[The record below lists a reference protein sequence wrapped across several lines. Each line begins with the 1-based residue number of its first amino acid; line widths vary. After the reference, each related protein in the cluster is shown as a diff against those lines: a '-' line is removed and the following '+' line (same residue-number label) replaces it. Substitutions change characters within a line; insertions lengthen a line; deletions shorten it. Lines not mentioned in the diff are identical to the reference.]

1 MDHGSIG
8 HSELAYEGELSLI
21 HQAAHGDHEAFRS
34 LVISYEARLLTYLTQ
49 MLGDPDNARD
59 IAQETFVA
67 IFHALPR
74 WQPPSITPEDHDIA
88 HPLAP
93 WLYRIA
99 TNRALSLLRKQAVRL
114 RVHSHHFATALRQ
127 GQGEVIIQE
136 SFEDR
141 YIAHELLREALRHLS
156 EEDAACLVMH
166 FVSGERYA
174 EIAAR
179 LGLTSEAVRKRVARA
194 LVALRK
200 AYHDLDTE
208 VRS

>member
-1 MDHGSIG
+1 MDNGSIG
-8 HSELAYEGELSLI
+8 SNELAHEGELILI
-21 HQAAHGDHEAFRS
+21 RQAALGDHEAFRS
-34 LVISYEARLLTYLTQ
+34 LVVSYEARLLTYLTQ

-59 IAQETFVA
+59 VAQETFVA

-74 WQPPSITPEDHDIA
+74 WQPPAITAENHNVA

-99 TNRALSLLRKQAVRL
+99 TNRALSLLRKQAVRV
-114 RVHSHHFATALRQ
+114 RVHGHHFATALRQ
-127 GQGEVIIQE
+127 GQGDAIIQE

-141 YIAHELLREALRHLS
+141 YIAHDLLREALRHLS

-166 FVSGERYA
+166 FVSGERYT
-174 EIAAR
+174 EIAAQ

-208 VRS
+208 VRP

>member
-1 MDHGSIG
+1 MDHRSTG
-8 HSELAYEGELSLI
+8 HDDLARERELSLI
-21 HQAAHGDHEAFRS
+21 HRAAHGDHEAFRS
-34 LVISYEARLLTYLTQ
+34 LVVSYEARLLTYLTQ
-49 MLGDPDNARD
+49 MLGDTENARD
-59 IAQETFVA
+59 VAQETFVA

-74 WQPPSITPEDHDIA
+74 WQPPAATPEGHDVA

-99 TNRALSLLRKQAVRL
+99 TNRALSLLRKQAVRV
-114 RVHSHHFATALRQ
+114 RVHGYHFAATSRQ
-127 GQGEVIIQE
+127 SQGEALQE

-141 YIAHELLREALRHLS
+141 YIARELLREALHHLS

-174 EIAAR
+174 EIADR